1 MHAVVPSTVRYATVL
16 ACMLA
21 SLSLAT
27 GPVQAQAQT
36 AVPASTTSAHASA
49 TDEPQS
55 VEVKAI
61 RDPAIMPYK
70 VAYDMISKVKAASK
84 DKVEIVIRVT
94 AAKTHAV
101 IPNLAIYLDS
111 KENRKKL
118 EISAAGDVNVP
129 LDAVAYA
136 EGAEFVTNQKKGSM
150 DVNIMLLPKLPPDVF
165 KYADINDSLE
175 SARLAVKEL
184 VPWYLRLFMPTI
196 HGVGICY
203 PRQDQTVLVKGNEES
218 QLPATSNETDM
229 MKNKVY
235 CAKFPTR
242 DVVAA
247 KDNLVMPAAGWQAI
261 FF

>member
-1 MHAVVPSTVRYATVL
+1 MHAVVSTPVRYAAVL
-16 ACMLA
+16 GCMLA
-21 SLSLAT
+21 SLSLTA
-27 GPVQAQAQT
+27 GPAQAQSAVSGST
-36 AVPASTTSAHASA
+36 TSVPASASA
-49 TDEPQS
+49 TEEPQS

-61 RDPAIMPYK
+61 RDPAILPYK
-70 VAYDMISKVKAASK
+70 VAYEMITKVKAASK
-84 DKVEIVIRVT
+84 DKVEIIIRIT

-111 KENRKKL
+111 KDKRKKL
-118 EISAAGDVNVP
+118 EISAAGDVTVP
-129 LDAVAYA
+129 LDPVAYA

-150 DVNIMLLPKLPPDVF
+150 DANIMLLPKLPPDVF
-165 KYADINDSLE
+165 NYADISESLE

-203 PRQDQTVLVKGNEES
+203 PTQDQTVLVKGNEES

-235 CAKFPTR
+235 CAKFTTR

-247 KDNLVMPAAGWQAI
+247 KNNLVMPAAGWQAI